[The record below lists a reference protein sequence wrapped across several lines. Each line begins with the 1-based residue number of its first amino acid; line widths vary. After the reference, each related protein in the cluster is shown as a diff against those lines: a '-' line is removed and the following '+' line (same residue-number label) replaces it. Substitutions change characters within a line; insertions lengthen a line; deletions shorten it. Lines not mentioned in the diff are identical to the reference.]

1 MKRRI
6 AFVSLAVAA
15 VLLGAC
21 GAASPSLRSSDILPG
36 ALGGAA
42 PEFAAEQMAA
52 DSNMPAPMEGGKT
65 VYSGAPVSQD
75 RLVIRNANLTLVV
88 TDPTASVQS
97 ITRMAEEMGGF
108 VVSSYLYETALGVG
122 DLTATQG
129 TITVRVPA
137 ERLDEALRAIKADVI
152 EVRSENISG
161 EDVTQQYVDLQS
173 RLRNLEAAEEQ
184 LQEIMGSATSTE
196 DVMMVFNQLVQ
207 VRGEIESV
215 KGQMQYFEQSA
226 RLSAITL
233 ELIADA
239 AAQPLQIAGWHPE
252 GTAKAAVE
260 ALIRALQFLADAG
273 IWAVICIVPIGLIL
287 GLPAYFV
294 IRAIRR
300 RRKAGKAKAA
310 EA

>member
-15 VLLGAC
+15 LLLGAC
-21 GAASPSLRSSDILPG
+21 GAASRSLQSADTMPSEMG
-36 ALGGAA
+36 GVAL
-42 PEFAAEQMAA
+42 
-52 DSNMPAPMEGGKT
+52 NAPMPEAAVESDSSNGSRA
-65 VYSGAPVSQD
+65 VYSGEPVTQD

-88 TDPTASVQS
+88 TDPTASVEA
-97 ITRMAEEMGGF
+97 ITKMAEDMGGF
-108 VVSSYLYETALGVG
+108 VVSSYLYETAYGTG
-122 DLTATQG
+122 DLTTTQG

-137 ERLDEALRAIKADVI
+137 DQLDMALDSIKAGAI

-161 EDVTQQYVDLQS
+161 EDVTQQYVDLES

-184 LQEIMGSATSTE
+184 LQEIMGSATTTE
-196 DVMMVFNQLVQ
+196 DVMMVYNQLVQ

-226 RLSAITL
+226 RLSAITI
-233 ELIADA
+233 ELIPDA
-239 AAQPLQIAGWHPE
+239 AAQPLQIAGWRPE

-260 ALIRALQFLADAG
+260 ALIQALQFIAEAG
-273 IWAVICIVPIGLIL
+273 IWAVICVLPIGLIL
-287 GLPAYFV
+287 GVPAYFI

-300 RRKAGKAKAA
+300 RRKAAKAKAA
-310 EA
+310 EE

>member
-15 VLLGAC
+15 LLLGAC
-21 GAASPSLRSSDILPG
+21 GAASRSLQSADTMPSEMG
-36 ALGGAA
+36 GVAL
-42 PEFAAEQMAA
+42 
-52 DSNMPAPMEGGKT
+52 NAPMPEAAVESDSSNGSRA
-65 VYSGAPVSQD
+65 VYSGEPVTQD

-88 TDPTASVQS
+88 TDPTASVEA
-97 ITRMAEEMGGF
+97 ITKMAEDMGGF
-108 VVSSYLYETALGVG
+108 VVSSYLYETAYGTG
-122 DLTATQG
+122 DLTTTQG

-137 ERLDEALRAIKADVI
+137 DQLDMALDSIKAGAI

-161 EDVTQQYVDLQS
+161 EDVTQQYVDLES

-184 LQEIMGSATSTE
+184 LQEIMGSATTTE
-196 DVMMVFNQLVQ
+196 DVMMVYNQLVQ

-226 RLSAITL
+226 RLSAITI
-233 ELIADA
+233 ELIPDA
-239 AAQPLQIAGWHPE
+239 AAQPLQIAGWRPE

-260 ALIRALQFLADAG
+260 ALIQALQFIAEAG
-273 IWAVICIVPIGLIL
+273 IWAVICVLPIGLIL
-287 GLPAYFV
+287 GVPAYFI

-300 RRKAGKAKAA
+300 RRKPAKAKAA
-310 EA
+310 EE

>member
-6 AFVSLAVAA
+6 AFVSLAVVAI
-15 VLLGAC
+15 LLGAC
-21 GAASPSLRSSDILPG
+21 GAASPTLRSAETMPG
-36 ALGGAA
+36 SAGGAPSA
-42 PEFAAEQMAA
+42 PEMAV
-52 DSNMPAPMEGGKT
+52 DSQGIAPRDASNT
-65 VYSGAPVSQD
+65 VYSGEPISQD

-88 TDPTASVQS
+88 TDPTASVKAIS
-97 ITRMAEEMGGF
+97 GMAEGMGGF
-108 VVSSYLYETALGVG
+108 VVSSYLYETALGTG

-137 ERLDEALRAIKADVI
+137 DRLDEALTAIKADAI

-184 LQEIMGSATSTE
+184 LQEIMGSATTTE
-196 DVMMVFNQLVQ
+196 DVMLVYNQLVQ
-207 VRGEIESV
+207 VRGEIEGV

-226 RLSAITL
+226 RLSAISI
-233 ELIADA
+233 ELIPDA
-239 AAQPLQIAGWHPE
+239 AAQPLQIAGWRPQ

-260 ALIRALQFLADAG
+260 ALIQALQFLADAA
-273 IWAVICIVPIGLIL
+273 IWAVICVVPIGAVL

-294 IRAIRR
+294 IRALRR
-300 RRKAGKAKAA
+300 RRKAAKAPPA
-310 EA
+310 AA

>member
-6 AFVSLAVAA
+6 AFLALAIAA
-15 VLLGAC
+15 ILLGAC
-21 GAASPSLRSSDILPG
+21 GAPAALRSLEGMTANYPAG
-36 ALGGAA
+36 A
-42 PEFAAEQMAA
+42 PEIAYEQ
-52 DSNMPAPMEGGKT
+52 PAVESISVDQSKA
-65 VYSGAPVSQD
+65 VYSGEPVSQD

-88 TDPTASVQS
+88 TDPTASVDAIS
-97 ITRMAEEMGGF
+97 KMAEEMGGF
-108 VVSSYLYETALGVG
+108 VVSSYLYESAYGEG

-137 ERLDEALRAIKADVI
+137 DRLDEALEAIKADAI

-161 EDVTQQYVDLQS
+161 EDVTQQYVDLES

-184 LQEIMGSATSTE
+184 LQEIMGSATRTE

-226 RLSAITL
+226 RLSAVTI
-233 ELIADA
+233 ELIPDA
-239 AAQPLQIAGWHPE
+239 AAQPLQIAGWRPA

-260 ALIRALQFLADAG
+260 ALVEALQFIADVG
-273 IWAVICIVPIGLIL
+273 IWAVICVLPIALVL
-287 GLPAYFV
+287 GVPAYF
-294 IRAIRR
+294 ILRAILR
-300 RRKAGKAKAA
+300 RRKAAKAKAA
-310 EA
+310 EV

>member
-6 AFVSLAVAA
+6 AFVSLAVVAI
-15 VLLGAC
+15 LLGAC
-21 GAASPSLRSSDILPG
+21 GAASPTLRSGEIMPG
-36 ALGGAA
+36 SAGGAPSA
-42 PEFAAEQMAA
+42 PEMAV
-52 DSNMPAPMEGGKT
+52 DSQGIAPRDASNT
-65 VYSGAPVSQD
+65 VYSGEPISQD

-88 TDPTASVQS
+88 TDPTASVKAIS
-97 ITRMAEEMGGF
+97 GMAEGMGGF
-108 VVSSYLYETALGVG
+108 VVSSYLYETALGTG

-137 ERLDEALRAIKADVI
+137 DRLDEALTAIKADAI

-184 LQEIMGSATSTE
+184 LQEIMGSATTTE
-196 DVMMVFNQLVQ
+196 DVMLVYNQLVQ
-207 VRGEIESV
+207 VRGEIEGV

-226 RLSAITL
+226 RLSAISI
-233 ELIADA
+233 ELIPDA
-239 AAQPLQIAGWHPE
+239 AAQPLQIAGWRPQ

-260 ALIRALQFLADAG
+260 ALIQALQFLADAA
-273 IWAVICIVPIGLIL
+273 IWAVICVVPIGAVL

-294 IRAIRR
+294 IRALRR
-300 RRKAGKAKAA
+300 RRKAAKAPPA
-310 EA
+310 AV

>member
-6 AFVSLAVAA
+6 AFALLAVAA
-15 VLLGAC
+15 VLVGGC
-21 GAASPSLRSSDILPG
+21 GAPAALRSAAAPMADYG
-36 ALGGAA
+36 AAA
-42 PEFAAEQMAA
+42 PEMAA
-52 DSNMPAPMEGGKT
+52 QEMAVGSMNTSNA
-65 VYSGAPVSQD
+65 VYSGEPVTQD

-88 TDPTASVQS
+88 TDPTASVDAIS
-97 ITRMAEEMGGF
+97 EMAEAMGGF
-108 VVSSYLYETALGVG
+108 VVSSYLYETAYGTG
-122 DLTATQG
+122 DLTTTQG
-129 TITVRVPA
+129 TITIRVPA
-137 ERLDEALRAIKADVI
+137 DQLDMALEAIKAGAI

-184 LQEIMGSATSTE
+184 LQEIMGSATTTE

-226 RLSAITL
+226 RLSAVTI
-233 ELIADA
+233 ELIPDA
-239 AAQPLQIAGWHPE
+239 AAQPLQIAGWRPQ

-260 ALIRALQFLADAG
+260 ALIRALEFIADAG
-273 IWAVICIVPIGLIL
+273 IWAVICVLPIALIF
-287 GLPAYFV
+287 GVPAYFI

-300 RRKAGKAKAA
+300 RRQAAKPKVA

>member
-6 AFVSLAVAA
+6 AFASLAVAA
-15 VLLGAC
+15 LLLGAC
-21 GAASPSLRSSDILPG
+21 GATSPALRSAEVLPAGYG
-36 ALGGAA
+36 AAA
-42 PEFAAEQMAA
+42 PEAPVQEMALGAA
-52 DSNMPAPMEGGKT
+52 DTVGNKT
-65 VYSGAPVSQD
+65 VYSGEPVSQD

-88 TDPTASVQS
+88 TDPTASVEAIS
-97 ITRMAEEMGGF
+97 KLAKDMGGF
-108 VVSSYLYETALGVG
+108 VVSSYLYETAYGTG
-122 DLTATQG
+122 NLTATQG
-129 TITVRVPA
+129 TVTVRVPA
-137 ERLDEALRAIKADVI
+137 DQLDVALDTIKAGAI

-184 LQEIMGSATSTE
+184 LQEIMGSATRTE
-196 DVMMVFNQLVQ
+196 DVMMVYNQLVQ

-226 RLSAITL
+226 RLSAITV
-233 ELIADA
+233 ELIPDA
-239 AAQPLQIAGWHPE
+239 TAQPLQIAGWRPE

-260 ALIRALQFLADAG
+260 ALIQALQFLADAG
-273 IWAVICIVPIGLIL
+273 IWAVICVVPIALIL

-294 IRAIRR
+294 IRAILR
-300 RRKAGKAKAA
+300 RRKAAKARPV